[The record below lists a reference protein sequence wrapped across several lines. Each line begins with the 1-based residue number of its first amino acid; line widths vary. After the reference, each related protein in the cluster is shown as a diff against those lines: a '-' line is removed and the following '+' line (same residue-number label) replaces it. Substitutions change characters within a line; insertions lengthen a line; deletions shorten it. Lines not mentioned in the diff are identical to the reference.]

1 MNESQAAV
9 FSSSMHWKMK
19 FRSRCGPHFFYKR
32 LWAPTKACKSD
43 FRISTIEKLFLSL
56 LLPFCFYFFALPVF
70 ISNWKILNICREAES
85 FQRLH
90 YTAAAVSSQCSGIN
104 IYVCRV
110 FFLHVSSAFI
120 LQEFLPS
127 LFFSCPFIVVVLAI
141 VVRLKWSG
149 KDEHIFSAW
158 MSVMIPDWTEWR
170 SRGIKFSFSPARV
183 SWPIFPTLQ
192 NLPWATAA
200 SVDSEHYR
208 LSAAK
213 WIMNAIDWIVRAR
226 PVVDTTWR
234 VMLTHNARRRTLA
247 SKMHF
252 PFAHLWWHAAYL
264 QFGG

>member
-1 MNESQAAV
+1 MFVEC
-9 FSSSMHWKMK
+9 SSCM
-19 FRSRCGPHFFYKR
+19 FRQLSFYR
-32 LWAPTKACKSD
+32 N
-43 FRISTIEKLFLSL
+43 
-56 LLPFCFYFFALPVF
+56 FCLHYFFPAPL
-70 ISNWKILNICREAES
+70 L
-85 FQRLH
+85 
-90 YTAAAVSSQCSGIN
+90 SS
-104 IYVCRV
+104 
-110 FFLHVSSAFI
+110 
-120 LQEFLPS
+120 FLP
-127 LFFSCPFIVVVLAI
+127 LSCA
-141 VVRLKWSG
+141 WSG

-170 SRGIKFSFSPARV
+170 SRGMKFSFSPARV

-226 PVVDTTWR
+226 AVVDTTWR